1 VAKKFWVQA
10 LNSPV
15 RSRHYIAPGQGALR
29 IPTKIK
35 LELKPR
41 LEEREFNGV
50 CIDYFE
56 PKINVKQQSLPV
68 L

>member
-1 VAKKFWVQA
+1 MFKAVYTSI
-10 LNSPV
+10 LDL
-15 RSRHYIAPGQGALR
+15 GQGALR

-41 LEEREFNGV
+41 LEERQFNGV